1 MGIFEDI
8 TVFGA
13 GESARAEGPT
23 FTPGED
29 EVGLALR
36 VRAVYKD
43 ANGVLEEAFPASTG
57 PVGDF
62 ITGTAAS
69 KTLTGRAFDDD
80 IRGLGSADTINAGA
94 GDDLTSGGDGNDT
107 LNGEDGSDTFTYT
120 LGQGTD
126 TVQGGLGR
134 TP

>member
-13 GESARAEGPT
+13 GESARVEGPT

-43 ANGVLEEAFPASTG
+43 ANGVLEEAFSASAVLSETSSPA
-57 PVGDF
+57 PRRV
-62 ITGTAAS
+62 
-69 KTLTGRAFDDD
+69 KH
-80 IRGLGSADTINAGA
+80 
-94 GDDLTSGGDGNDT
+94 
-107 LNGEDGSDTFTYT
+107 
-120 LGQGTD
+120 
-126 TVQGGLGR
+126 
-134 TP
+134 